1 MTRGRRF
8 SLCKA
13 IDLEIVLLHKVVHNH
28 DKTFSSSS
36 VQDCSLHAD
45 ASYYFSLLVK
55 PLYFEQ
61 QWKSNKVYKQAQPG
75 SKDLSSSGT
84 GSLEQKPWKPG
95 CIGCI

>member
-28 DKTFSSSS
+28 EKTFSSSS

-61 QWKSNKVYKQAQPG
+61 QWKKTKSTNRLNLVLKI
-75 SKDLSSSGT
+75 
-84 GSLEQKPWKPG
+84 SLLQGQEEQKPWKPG